1 MSSIRLN
8 RIDAMIAE
16 LKSLERVDDESER
29 LKVMAIRYLE
39 TYADRLDAKGVKA
52 IKKCPG
58 AATPDGHTE
67 NLTT

>member
-29 LKVMAIRYLE
+29 LKV
-39 TYADRLDAKGVKA
+39 TA
-52 IKKCPG
+52 IKYLWKRMQTG
-58 AATPDGHTE
+58 SMQRA
-67 NLTT
+67 